1 MITISIG
8 WINMLYI
15 ITSIQDTA
23 SYIKLENDNL
33 ILTPDIKEATKFK
46 ESYPLLEETLK
57 RARKS
62 FNCKF
67 VVNSVNDNLFGLKPR
82 NII

>member
-1 MITISIG
+1 MF
-8 WINMLYI
+8 YI
-15 ITSIQDTA
+15 ITSVQDSA

-33 ILTPDIKEATKFK
+33 ILTPDIKESTKFK
-46 ESYPLLEETLK
+46 ESYPILEEILK
-57 RARKS
+57 RARQS

-67 VVNSVNDNLFGLKPR
+67 VVNSVNDNLFGSKPR